1 MIITFEKE
9 KFLEKLYPSMAT
21 VSNKSTVV
29 SIEGVL
35 IETMDEGRLRL
46 TTYDMIK
53 GVRSY
58 VEDVEI
64 TEGGRYIINATRLL
78 QIVKVFPDH
87 SRVTISVDEKL
98 GVKISSGKASFSLF
112 AMRGEDFPSLPDLG
126 GEYGFS
132 ISSGVLKRMIN
143 KTLHSVAVQDQRPVL
158 CGAYFHIEK
167 DLLDVTSCDS
177 FTLSKCM
184 VKCKVEDICER
195 TAFFKGGVLS
205 VNVPGHAL
213 SEVVR
218 LLDDDDE
225 PVNIYV
231 GYRHAVFHTGGVIF
245 FTRLIDGEYIDYNR
259 LLPKDQSIFLKVNRE
274 RFLQSLERASLVA
287 EEKFA
292 GAGRS
297 YVKLTVKDNTLI
309 VTSSSANGKI
319 YDELECE
326 HEGGEIEIGFNCRLL
341 LNSVRAADSEEL
353 LVTMKGP
360 LTSITVEPAEKN
372 EDKDFFYMVLPV
384 RMAD

>member
-9 KFLEKLYPSMAT
+9 KFLEKLYPSMST

-64 TEGGRYIINATRLL
+64 TEAGRYIINATRLL

-87 SRVTISVDEKL
+87 SRVTITVDDKL

-143 KTLHSVAVQDQRPVL
+143 KTIHSVAVQDNRPVL

-195 TAFFKGGVLS
+195 TAFRNGVLS

-213 SEVVR
+213 NEVVR
-218 LLDDDDE
+218 LLDDGED
-225 PVNIYV
+225 PVSIYV

-259 LLPKDQSIFLKVNRE
+259 ILPKEQTIFLKVDRD

-292 GAGRS
+292 GAGRG
-297 YVKLTVKDNTLI
+297 YVKLTVRDGLLI

-326 HEGGEIEIGFNCRLL
+326 HTGGEIEIGFNCRLL
-341 LNSVRAADSEEL
+341 LNSVRAADSETL
-353 LVTMKGP
+353 LITMKGP
-360 LTSITVEPAEKN
+360 LTSITIEPAEKN
-372 EDKDFFYMVLPV
+372 EEKDFFYMVLPV